1 MKRREFL
8 KLAGASAAVALTPSV
23 LRAAVSGPR
32 VVVVGGGFAGA
43 TVAKYLRK
51 WSAGFVNVTLV
62 ERSPAHVSCV
72 LSNLVLNGR
81 VSLPSITF
89 GFDELAARHGVVVR
103 QDTVVG
109 IEPGPITGLVRLA
122 SGEALPYDRLVL
134 APGIAFDAVPG
145 LEADALRPDLQKWVP
160 HAWVAGDQ
168 TLNLRNQLQAL
179 PAGGT
184 VIQTIPLKPYRCPP
198 GPYERACVVA
208 DLLKRTR
215 PGARLVLLD
224 ANPGIVAE
232 TATFTR
238 AFQETYAGIVDYVP
252 NTVLEQV
259 GFEPRAGAPDLRVA
273 WARISGAPTL
283 TAFRGDVLNVIPR
296 QRAASLL
303 ETSGLGL
310 LGVGGRFAGVDPLSY
325 ESTVVPKLHV
335 IGDSQGTGQPLAG
348 HIANAEAK
356 VCADAILKATSG
368 RPPDPA
374 PVTNSACY
382 SPITWDTA
390 SWLTAV
396 FQYDPVSKT
405 MKAVPAASGEAHAP
419 SKDHFEKMFDWANNL
434 FADTWA

>member
-1 MKRREFL
+1 MKRRDFL
-8 KLAGASAAVALTPSV
+8 KLFGASTAFAMTPSL
-23 LRAAVSGPR
+23 LRAQAFGPR

-51 WSAGFVNVTLV
+51 WSGGLVNVTLV
-62 ERSPAHVSCV
+62 ERSPAHVSCI

-81 VSLPSITF
+81 VSLPSLTF
-89 GFDELAARHGVVVR
+89 GFGDLQANHGVEVR
-103 QDTVVG
+103 QDAVVG
-109 IEPGPITGLVRLA
+109 IEPGVLQGVVRLA
-122 SGEALPYDRLVL
+122 SGQSLPYDRLVL
-134 APGIAFDAVPG
+134 APGIAFDAVAG

-208 DLLKRTR
+208 DLLKRTK
-215 PGARLVLLD
+215 PGARLVVLD

-232 TATFTR
+232 PLTFTN
-238 AFQETYAGIVDYVP
+238 AFQNTYAGIVDYVP
-252 NTVLEQV
+252 NAVLEQV

-273 WARISGAPTL
+273 WVRIAGAATL
-283 TAFRGDVLNVIPR
+283 TAFRGDVLNAIPR

-303 ETSGLGL
+303 EASGLGL
-310 LGVGGRFAGVDPLSY
+310 LNVSGRFAGVDPLSY
-325 ESTVVPKLHV
+325 ESTVVPNVHV
-335 IGDSQGTGQPLAG
+335 IGDSQGTGQPKAG

-382 SPITWDTA
+382 SPITYDTA
-390 SWLTAV
+390 SWLTAL
-396 FQYDPVSKT
+396 FQYDPVTKT
-405 MKAVPAASGEAHAP
+405 MVSVPAAAGEAHAP
-419 SKDHFEKMFDWANNL
+419 SKDNFEKMFDWADNL
-434 FADTWA
+434 FADTWG